1 MAFSRVDDFYRSRGL
16 QAPGLIDDDRRCL
29 ACGYQ
34 LRGLRE
40 GQRCP
45 ECGRPI
51 IPLRGQGLAEA
62 ETALLKR
69 LALGLLLAGAAW
81 AAGMG
86 VWVWTYYGLLSEF
99 IPLLLAMLVVFANTA
114 VFRGLRIWT
123 TIQLPR
129 NRFENWLPFWMG
141 LLTVAGSILAL
152 LLVLCGTVFRNA
164 TTGSALIGLATL
176 GSLAWFGLQTLA
188 CLLFQ
193 QIAVAGHDDR
203 LGERFWHL
211 AWGVGLCAAFVSPFF
226 GVTQVI
232 VGRSGGFA
240 PVCCWSGYLFV
251 ISLLAAQIAF
261 AHSLLR
267 LRAMVRWCVKYR
279 NQYDSKTS
287 RMMEGIEEGR
297 KVGDSEGSVFLRGV
311 E

>member
-1 MAFSRVDDFYRSRGL
+1 MAFYRIDDFYRSRGL
-16 QAPGLIDDDRRCL
+16 QAPGVIDDDRRCL

-40 GQRCP
+40 GRRCP

-51 IPLRGQGLAEA
+51 IPLRGQGLAEG

-69 LALGLLLAGAAW
+69 LAVGLLLAAAAW

-86 VWVWTYYGLLSEF
+86 VWLWTYYGILSDF
-99 IPLLLAMLVVFANTA
+99 IPLLLAVLMVCAGIA
-114 VFRGLRIWT
+114 VFWGLRVWT
-123 TIQLPR
+123 SIQPPR

-141 LLTVAGSILAL
+141 SLTVAASLLAAM
-152 LLVLCGTVFRNA
+152 LVLCGTVWRNA
-164 TTGSALIGLATL
+164 TTGGAVIGLATL
-176 GSLAWFGLQTLA
+176 GSFAWFGLQTLA
-188 CLLFQ
+188 CLRFQ

-211 AWGVGLCAAFVSPFF
+211 AWGIGLCAAFVSPFF

-232 VGRSGGFA
+232 VGRSGGVA

-251 ISLLAAQIAF
+251 IGLLAAQIAF
-261 AHSLLR
+261 AHSLLH
-267 LRAMVRWCVKYR
+267 LHAMVRWCVRYR
-279 NQYDSKTS
+279 NQYDGKTS
-287 RMMEGIEEGR
+287 RLMARVEEGR
-297 KVGDSEGSVFLRGV
+297 KVGDSEGSVFVREV